1 MAVSK
6 ASTLFFKYDESDL
19 VSFVS
24 LPSSI
29 KSCNNCLNSTKFSL
43 KAVMASDFADHLVLD
58 KDFTVFPLM
67 ADLIL
72 AQRFVDAE
80 KNL

>member
-6 ASTLFFKYDESDL
+6 AFILFFKYDESDL

-24 LPSSI
+24 LSSYV
-29 KSCNNCLNSTKFSL
+29 KSCNSCLNLTKFSL
-43 KAVMASDFADHLVLD
+43 RAVVASDLVLD

-67 ADLIL
+67 ADFIL
-72 AQRFVDAE
+72 AQRFADAE

>member
-6 ASTLFFKYDESDL
+6 ASIHFSKYNESDL

-24 LPSSI
+24 LPFNV
-29 KSCNNCLNSTKFSL
+29 KSCNRCLNSTKFSL
-43 KAVMASDFADHLVLD
+43 RAVVVSDLADHLVLD
-58 KDFTVFPLM
+58 KDFAVFPLM
-67 ADLIL
+67 TDFIL